1 MTLAPS
7 YFAEVYQATD
17 DPWGFRTRWYE
28 SRKRALTMAAL
39 PRQRYRRGF
48 EPGCSNGMLSAQLA
62 RRCDTLLSTDV
73 NPRAVAAAKQRL
85 ASFHNVQVKQQCM
98 PDDWPVG
105 LFDLIVLSE
114 IAYYFDREALR
125 STVRTVQQSLD
136 TDGTV
141 LLCHWRHPVPDYPL
155 TGDEVHAIFAQEL
168 GLSCTARH
176 IEGDFILDVWCDDAT
191 SVATREGL
199 A

>member
-1 MTLAPS
+1 MTLGQS
-7 YFAEVYQATD
+7 YFAEVYEATD

-62 RRCDTLLSTDV
+62 ERCDSLLSTDV
-73 NPRAVAAAKQRL
+73 NSRAVAAARQLL
-85 ASFHNVQVKQQCM
+85 ASFESAEVKQQRM
-98 PDDWPVG
+98 PGDWPAG

-114 IAYYFDREALR
+114 IAYYFDRDALR
-125 STVRTVQQSLD
+125 SMVGIARQSLD
-136 TDGTV
+136 TDGTL
-141 LLCHWRHPVPDYPL
+141 LLCHWRRAVPDYPL

-168 GLSCTARH
+168 GLSRTAH
-176 IEGDFILDVWCDDAT
+176 HTEEDFVLDVWCADAR
-191 SVATREGL
+191 SVAAREGL
-199 A
+199 T

>member
-1 MTLAPS
+1 MTLTQS

-39 PRQRYRRGF
+39 PRLRYQRGF

-62 RRCDTLLSTDV
+62 ERCDTLLSTDV
-73 NPRAVAAAKQRL
+73 NPRAVAAARQRL
-85 ASFHNVQVKQQCM
+85 APFDSVQVKQQRI
-98 PDDWPVG
+98 PDDWPIG
-105 LFDLIVLSE
+105 MFDLIVLSE
-114 IAYYFDREALR
+114 IAYYFDGDALR
-125 STVRTVQQSLD
+125 SMVGTAKQSLD

-168 GLSCTARH
+168 GLSCTAHH
-176 IEGDFILDVWCDDAT
+176 IEEDFVLDVWCDDAR

>member
-1 MTLAPS
+1 MTLSQS
-7 YFAEVYQATD
+7 YFAEVYEATD

-28 SRKRALTMAAL
+28 SRKRALTLAAL

-62 RRCDTLLSTDV
+62 ERCDTLLSSDV
-73 NPRAVAAAKQRL
+73 NPRAVAAARQRL
-85 ASFHNVQVKQQCM
+85 APFDRVQVKQQRM
-98 PDDWPVG
+98 PDDWPAG
-105 LFDLIVLSE
+105 SFDLIVLSE
-114 IAYYFDREALR
+114 IAYYFDRDALR
-125 STVRTVQQSLD
+125 SMVATARQSLD
-136 TDGTV
+136 IDGSL

-155 TGDEVHAIFAQEL
+155 TGDEVHAIFAQEV
-168 GLSCTARH
+168 GLPRTAH
-176 IEGDFILDVWCDDAT
+176 HMEEDFVLDVWCADAR